1 MVHPV
6 EEVIAAEK
14 EAEKILK
21 KAEERKAEIIDK
33 ARHETLAILGERQK
47 KMDAEQEAIIRKKSD
62 ELERKKE
69 KIRADGQGKVAQIE
83 RLAQGNM
90 VKAIESLL
98 KEFEKQ
104 LD

>member
-1 MVHPV
+1 MAHPV
-6 EEVIAAEK
+6 EEVLAAEK
-14 EAEKILK
+14 EAEKTLK

-33 ARHETLAILGERQK
+33 AKHEALAALGGRQK
-47 KMDAEQEAIIRKKSD
+47 KMDAEQEAVIRKKSD

-69 KIRADGQGKVAQIE
+69 KIRADGQGKVTQIE

-90 VKAIESLL
+90 AKAIESLL
-98 KEFEKQ
+98 HEFEKR

>member
-1 MVHPV
+1 MAHPV

-21 KAEERKAEIIDK
+21 KAEEKRVEIIDK
-33 ARHETLAILGERQK
+33 AKHEALAVLGERQK

-90 VKAIESLL
+90 TKAIESILN
-98 KEFEKQ
+98 EFEKR
-104 LD
+104 LE